1 MILPWPRRPLSERVS
16 PSSSA
21 LYRARRTTNEGIG
34 GRSEVLKWMEEEYV
48 EESKGN
54 SGTKRKRRSVERRR
68 RRDRG
73 EGEGGG
79 GQRSEDRS

>member
-1 MILPWPRRPLSERVS
+1 
-16 PSSSA
+16 
-21 LYRARRTTNEGIG
+21 
-34 GRSEVLKWMEEEYV
+34 MEEEYV

-54 SGTKRKRRSVERRR
+54 SGTKRKRSVERRR

-73 EGEGGG
+73 EDEAEG